1 MIRRRAD
8 SQGRR
13 RSGIFR
19 ELCHPFRLFH
29 RLGPGTARTRN
40 LFVLR
45 VWLNKYLSTY
55 RPNVRDLKNSYL
67 LMFSP
72 SVSSAIVIFQTEG
85 LVRVTVFSTYLC
97 CTEGNA
103 QPSGLHTTGAWAR
116 VRYLRG
122 ERQTQ
127 DRWLHLNYGESVLVD
142 LEAMLH
148 PFLVRFLWSF
158 NSKLDL
164 CYLYTSAIPFLS
176 F

>member
-45 VWLNKYLSTY
+45 VWLNKYLPTY
-55 RPNVRDLKNSYL
+55 RPNVRDLKSSYL

-72 SVSSAIVIFQTEG
+72 SVSSAIVIFQTQG

-127 DRWLHLNYGESVLVD
+127 DRWLHVNYGESVLVD